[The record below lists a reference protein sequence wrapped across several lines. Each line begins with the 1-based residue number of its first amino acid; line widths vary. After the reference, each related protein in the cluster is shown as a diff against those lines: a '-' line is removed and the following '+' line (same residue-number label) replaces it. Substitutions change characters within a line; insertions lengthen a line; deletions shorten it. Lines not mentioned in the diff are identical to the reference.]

1 MTKAHHGHHEQMS
14 SLRRPR
20 AKLGRPGMTNDAHDF
35 VHTFFKKGAEF
46 TEELLKDNERLRKR
60 TVDLEQE
67 NAELRTQLASDE
79 AARELLKK
87 IQQLE
92 KDKHELLS
100 RIHEAGVS
108 SSRFSSRFAEVE
120 EELSQLA
127 NLYIASYQ
135 LHSSLD
141 GPSVVRQ
148 LRELLAQ
155 LVGASAFAVYLH
167 DDKTQQLVALV
178 ADGGH
183 PDADIPVGREAPL
196 PGVMAQMTERAYLT
210 GLPFVAEGE
219 LSAVVGP
226 VACVPLKMDQRVV
239 GVVVVDR
246 VLAQKERFLPV
257 DFELFKML
265 GGHAATALAGAMLF
279 RVAGGALPEVE
290 PFRHDVRRGR

>member
-1 MTKAHHGHHEQMS
+1 
-14 SLRRPR
+14 
-20 AKLGRPGMTNDAHDF
+20 MTNDAHDF

-46 TEELLKDNERLRKR
+46 TEELLRENEGLRKR
-60 TVDLEQE
+60 ARDLEHE

-120 EELSQLA
+120 EELAQLA

-141 GPSVVRQ
+141 GPSVVRH

-155 LVGASAFAVYLH
+155 LVGASAFAVYLF
-167 DDKTQQLVALV
+167 DDKKQLLV
-178 ADGGH
+178 PLLTDGGH
-183 PDADIPVGREAPL
+183 SDADIPVGRESPL

-219 LSAVVGP
+219 LAAVVGP
-226 VACVPLKMDQRVV
+226 VACVPLKMDERVV
-239 GVVVVDR
+239 GVVVIDR

-279 RVAGGALPEVE
+279 RVAGGTLPEVE